1 MFVSAIE
8 EAKEFTRPIHS
19 IMRCYKSTEII
30 PAAATLFILNEDGY
44 ALTCKHVV
52 EGLIAP
58 ADEINA
64 KYASYKARINE
75 VPLGAKRTKKISD
88 IAKKFGYTSENI
100 IEIYNHLIDCV
111 DRFSELKWICHP
123 VYDLAILKFNG
134 FNELYCK
141 KFPIF
146 LKQTNQIQQ
155 GKFLCR
161 LGYPFPE
168 FTNYTYNRE
177 TDVIEWSDFGISESP
192 RFPIEGMV
200 TRFVKDEERN
210 FGIELSTPG
219 LKGQSGGP
227 LFDENGII
235 YGMQYQTI
243 FEYLGFD
250 VVDKTELINNR
261 KKKIS
266 NYPYIHLGRC
276 IHVDVIKDFLREH
289 NVKFNEQ

>member
-1 MFVSAIE
+1 MF
-8 EAKEFTRPIHS
+8 
-19 IMRCYKSTEII
+19 KS
-30 PAAATLFILNEDGY
+30 F
-44 ALTCKHVV
+44 
-52 EGLIAP
+52 
-58 ADEINA
+58 
-64 KYASYKARINE
+64 
-75 VPLGAKRTKKISD
+75 
-88 IAKKFGYTSENI
+88 
-100 IEIYNHLIDCV
+100 
-111 DRFSELKWICHP
+111 
-123 VYDLAILKFNG
+123 
-134 FNELYCK
+134 
-141 KFPIF
+141 
-146 LKQTNQIQQ
+146 
-155 GKFLCR
+155 
-161 LGYPFPE
+161 
-168 FTNYTYNRE
+168 
-177 TDVIEWSDFGISESP
+177 EWSYHTDRHQYYNDFS
-192 RFPIEGMV
+192 
-200 TRFVKDEERN
+200 TRNDLYARN

>member
-1 MFVSAIE
+1 MNSA
-8 EAKEFTRPIHS
+8 
-19 IMRCYKSTEII
+19 
-30 PAAATLFILNEDGY
+30 
-44 ALTCKHVV
+44 
-52 EGLIAP
+52 
-58 ADEINA
+58 
-64 KYASYKARINE
+64 
-75 VPLGAKRTKKISD
+75 
-88 IAKKFGYTSENI
+88 

-177 TDVIEWSDFGISESP
+177 TDAIEWSDFGISESP

>member
-1 MFVSAIE
+1 M
-8 EAKEFTRPIHS
+8 
-19 IMRCYKSTEII
+19 
-30 PAAATLFILNEDGY
+30 
-44 ALTCKHVV
+44 
-52 EGLIAP
+52 
-58 ADEINA
+58 
-64 KYASYKARINE
+64 
-75 VPLGAKRTKKISD
+75 
-88 IAKKFGYTSENI
+88 
-100 IEIYNHLIDCV
+100 
-111 DRFSELKWICHP
+111 KWICHP

-177 TDVIEWSDFGISESP
+177 TDAIEWSDFGISESP

-200 TRFVKDEERN
+200 TRF
-210 FGIELSTPG
+210 
-219 LKGQSGGP
+219 GGP

>member
-177 TDVIEWSDFGISESP
+177 TDAIEWSDFGISESP

-243 FEYLGFD
+243 FEYLGHYCP
-250 VVDKTELINNR
+250 VKVDK
-261 KKKIS
+261 
-266 NYPYIHLGRC
+266 
-276 IHVDVIKDFLREH
+276 
-289 NVKFNEQ
+289 